1 MNDIAILH
9 KAVNNTES
17 TGMVFEG
24 VVSGEDQVVL
34 VNEND
39 VPIIV
44 DAIKKGIYCSLHV
57 IELTDSTKYEDYYG
71 PITYNKTESGSE
83 SSFTLGYFDGAE
95 IKSFYP
101 SGPGTIAPGPSPI
114 NPEPLG

>member
-9 KAVNNTES
+9 KAVNNNSSAGS

-24 VVSGEDQVVL
+24 VMAGENQVSL
-34 VNEND
+34 ANEND

-57 IELTDSTKYEDYYG
+57 INGKFEDYVG
-71 PITYNKTESGSE
+71 PILYSRMGSNFALLIT
-83 SSFTLGYFDGAE
+83 SNQDNVTLYTSDIDPFV
-95 IKSFYP
+95 P
-101 SGPGTIAPGPSPI
+101 NPSPED
-114 NPEPLG
+114 PVS